1 MKKKMI
7 QKKSETLLCWTA
19 HRKTFIRFKRF
30 LAIFFCTNLRLEEP
44 QPVYFSCMT
53 FRLCAIPPATL
64 LMRKCTT
71 RPWTLRCCG
80 KATAAFVRTKHRDF
94 VAEVWKC
101 GSRGLDLIFP
111 VQYLSNTFNAV
122 RTGTSTSS
130 GIFLFFFGFV
140 QKETS
145 MWHHMIRNLLF
156 VVSWTI
162 LLRLTAGALVLLR
175 KSTTLQNVPWLCARI
190 QEEFCAISGWS
201 FTATSAMNIALSGGA
216 PASWLKLR
224 IRLQPPRARDYRQ
237 LGIISPI

>member
-1 MKKKMI
+1 
-7 QKKSETLLCWTA
+7 
-19 HRKTFIRFKRF
+19 
-30 LAIFFCTNLRLEEP
+30 
-44 QPVYFSCMT
+44 
-53 FRLCAIPPATL
+53 
-64 LMRKCTT
+64 MRKCTT

-130 GIFLFFFGFV
+130 GIYLFFFGFV

-156 VVSWTI
+156 VVFWTI

-201 FTATSAMNIALSGGA
+201 FTATCAMNIALSGGA